1 MWKKALVCATAIM
14 ITGSTIVYA
23 QQGPAVGARVEDKG
37 ASTNKGITTGRP
49 RFTAKD
55 MAAFADAR
63 IAALHA
69 GLELNSDQEK
79 SWPAFEQ
86 ALRELTKLRLERFSV
101 SRDQQSSYDPVMR
114 LQRLA
119 DLLNTRGTTL
129 KRVADTLAPLYQSF
143 DDGQKRRFTVLARF
157 MLVETW
163 RFRRWQDETYHHHG
177 WMRDRTNYHGDRY
190 RFYDDEDM
198 PD

>member
-14 ITGSTIVYA
+14 IMGSTIVYA
-23 QQGPAVGARVEDKG
+23 QQGPAAGTRVEDEG
-37 ASTNKGITTGRP
+37 ASTKKGIATGRP
-49 RFTAKD
+49 RFTAED

-69 GLELNSDQEK
+69 GLELTPDQEK

-86 ALRELTKLRLERFSV
+86 ALREFTKLQLEGFSV
-101 SRDQQSSYDPVMR
+101 SRDQQPSSGPVIR

-119 DLLNTRGTTL
+119 DLFSTRGATL
-129 KRVADTLAPLYQSF
+129 KRLADTLAPLYQSF

-157 MLVETW
+157 MLVEAQN
-163 RFRRWQDETYHHHG
+163 FHRWQDETYHHHG
-177 WMRDRTNYHGDRY
+177 WMSDRPNYHGSRY
-190 RFYDDEDM
+190 RFYDDKDM